1 LIQVKDMMVRDV
13 AHVAVPGNRAEV
25 LKVLQKRQVS
35 GVPVIKAGEVVGM
48 ITRSDL
54 LRNPEEDQTALI
66 MTRTPATI
74 TPEST
79 MVDAAKAIL
88 QHGVRRLPVIEGRK
102 LIGIV
107 SIADVVKVA
116 AGIGIEVKISNYME
130 RNAVALWA
138 DTPLPVAG
146 AIMEL
151 AQAEACPVLGSD
163 LRLAGIISDRDLIN
177 ASAITDSTA
186 KTSLESAAEDD
197 DYQWDRFRQPD
208 NFYYGVSKIELKN
221 VLVKDAMVPAMTTRR
236 DNTVS
241 ESAEVMRK
249 NRIDQLPVTTPGQKL
264 VGMFRDRDVAKALVD
279 YYSQGQNG

>member
-1 LIQVKDMMVRDV
+1 MMVRDV

-116 AGIGIEVKISNYME
+116 AGIGIEEKISNYME

-177 ASAITDSTA
+177 ASTITDSTA

-197 DYQWDRFRQPD
+197 R
-208 NFYYGVSKIELKN
+208 
-221 VLVKDAMVPAMTTRR
+221 
-236 DNTVS
+236 
-241 ESAEVMRK
+241 
-249 NRIDQLPVTTPGQKL
+249 LPVG
-264 VGMFRDRDVAKALVD
+264 
-279 YYSQGQNG
+279 

>member
-1 LIQVKDMMVRDV
+1 MMVGDV
-13 AHVAVPGNRAEV
+13 AHVAVPGNRADV

-35 GVPVIKAGEVVGM
+35 GVPVVKAGEVVGM

-66 MTRTPATI
+66 MTRVRATVTPD
-74 TPEST
+74 ST
-79 MVDAAKAIL
+79 MVDVAKAIL
-88 QHGVRRLPVIEGRK
+88 QHGVRRLPVIEGRT
-102 LIGIV
+102 LVGIV

-116 AGIGIEVKISNYME
+116 AGLGIEEKISKYIE
-130 RNAVALWA
+130 HNAVALWSG
-138 DTPLPVAG
+138 TPLPVAG

-163 LRLAGIISDRDLIN
+163 LRLEGIISDRDLIN
-177 ASAITDSTA
+177 ASVITDSTA

-221 VLVKDAMVPAMTTRR
+221 IMVKDAMVPAMTSRR

-249 NRIDQLPVTTPGQKL
+249 NKIDQLPVITPGQKL
-264 VGMFRDRDVAKALVD
+264 VGMFKDRDVAKALVD
-279 YYSQGQNG
+279 YYSQDQKG

>member
-35 GVPVIKAGEVVGM
+35 GVPVVKAGEVVGM

-66 MTRTPATI
+66 MTRNPATI
-74 TPEST
+74 TSEST

-88 QHGVRRLPVIEGRK
+88 QHGVRRLPVIDGRT

-116 AGIGIEVKISNYME
+116 AGLGIEEKISKYIE

-151 AQAEACPVLGSD
+151 AQTGTCPVLGSD

-177 ASAITDSTA
+177 ASVITDSTA

-208 NFYYGVSKIELKN
+208 NFYYGVSKIELNN
-221 VLVKDAMVPAMTTRR
+221 VLVKDAMVPAMTVRR

-249 NRIDQLPVTTPGQKL
+249 NRIDQLPVITPGQKL
-264 VGMFRDRDVAKALVD
+264 VGMFRDRDVTKVLVD
-279 YYSQGQNG
+279 YYSQGQKR

>member
-1 LIQVKDMMVRDV
+1 MIQVKDMMVRDV

-116 AGIGIEVKISNYME
+116 AGIG
-130 RNAVALWA
+130 
-138 DTPLPVAG
+138 
-146 AIMEL
+146 
-151 AQAEACPVLGSD
+151 
-163 LRLAGIISDRDLIN
+163 
-177 ASAITDSTA
+177 
-186 KTSLESAAEDD
+186 
-197 DYQWDRFRQPD
+197 
-208 NFYYGVSKIELKN
+208 
-221 VLVKDAMVPAMTTRR
+221 TRR
-236 DNTVS
+236 
-241 ESAEVMRK
+241 
-249 NRIDQLPVTTPGQKL
+249 
-264 VGMFRDRDVAKALVD
+264 
-279 YYSQGQNG
+279 